1 MKRRLNF
8 EGLEDRWLMTGATQ
22 LSGVG
27 FPVAEEAE
35 VCNVNDAPPSPEGTI
50 TVLAL
55 TMTGSLKG
63 CLYSYVLEAKTLP
76 SGTYREKGIDI
87 YVGSGEEG
95 DNGTFATTYLF
106 TAKFDEDGNEVR
118 GRCQH
123 PITAGTGTGD
133 FEGVS
138 GRVDFK
144 DNVDDL
150 EFPYRGHLLFVEP
163 D

>member
-1 MKRRLNF
+1 MIADL
-8 EGLEDRWLMTGATQ
+8 AT
-22 LSGVG
+22 
-27 FPVAEEAE
+27 
-35 VCNVNDAPPSPEGTI
+35 D
-50 TVLAL
+50 
-55 TMTGSLKG
+55 MTGSLKG
-63 CLYSYVLEAKTLP
+63 CLYTYILEVETSP
-76 SGTYREKGIDI
+76 SGTYRERGIEI

-106 TAKFDEDGNEVR
+106 TAKFDEDGNEIR

-133 FEGVS
+133 FEGVT

-144 DNVDDL
+144 DNVDPL
-150 EFPYRGHLLFVEP
+150 EYPYRGHLRFVEP